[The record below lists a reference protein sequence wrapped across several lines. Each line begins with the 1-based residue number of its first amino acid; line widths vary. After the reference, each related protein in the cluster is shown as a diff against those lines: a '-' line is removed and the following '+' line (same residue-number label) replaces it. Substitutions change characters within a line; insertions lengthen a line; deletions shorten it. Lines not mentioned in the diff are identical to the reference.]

1 VRGPRRRQC
10 QLVAAVPL
18 LRGISVAAV
27 ALSTPQHAAVL
38 LRLLISKQRV
48 ICAGREGQLLTVLI
62 VQEQR
67 FVVAQLGDALD
78 ARVRFVAAQQRVD
91 FVLVIRTHVDQSLRL
106 LRDWHCF
113 VRILKQGARH
123 GFVQALDAVDGG
135 LTRARVLRQNEDR
148 VVLISAVVA
157 G

>member
-1 VRGPRRRQC
+1 
-10 QLVAAVPL
+10 
-18 LRGISVAAV
+18 
-27 ALSTPQHAAVL
+27 
-38 LRLLISKQRV
+38 
-48 ICAGREGQLLTVLI
+48 
-62 VQEQR
+62 
-67 FVVAQLGDALD
+67 VVAQLGDALD